1 MNRCRAAV
9 RHFLIALGSFRK
21 CFILMRRG
29 KKEMK
34 KGRPSGEVYPKSW
47 TTGKAAF
54 GPVPIKPNK
63 SYRA

>member
-1 MNRCRAAV
+1 
-9 RHFLIALGSFRK
+9 
-21 CFILMRRG
+21 MRRG